1 MTSEDD
7 CGDVML
13 YLATE
18 RYPAKGTG
26 KIGEEKKLVG
36 GVEVARSTSGEL
48 GGGSYALGQR
58 GDVQTKG
65 VSYEKVR
72 REGLGQEVWD
82 HTMEVLGRIERENAG
97 AE

>member
-1 MTSEDD
+1 MTSPDD

-18 RYPAKGTG
+18 RYPAKGTVNN
-26 KIGEEKKLVG
+26 GEKNLVG
-36 GVEVARSTSGEL
+36 GVEVARSTTGEL

-58 GDVQTKG
+58 GDVQAKG
-65 VSYEKVR
+65 VSYENVR
-72 REGLGQEVWD
+72 REGLGQKVWD
-82 HTMEVLGRIERENAG
+82 HTMEILGRIERENAG